1 MTGAPSTK
9 NGSSQCRSSGPSD
22 VNAENA
28 EYREGVSVIGISVGR
43 AVNAQFTAE
52 GTMPTKWPRS
62 HDEIALELD
71 SIQDERPTEDCKYGH
86 YLCSEEYMGPCTE
99 ERESRLY
106 VELANAD

>member
-1 MTGAPSTK
+1 VMITNAARITVPIPKRLTVRMVTGRRDAMLT
-9 NGSSQCRSSGPSD
+9 N
-22 VNAENA
+22 
-28 EYREGVSVIGISVGR
+28 
-43 AVNAQFTAE
+43 
-52 GTMPTKWPRS
+52 WPRS